1 MIQLTSKHPDFNIS
15 TAKEYCRELRTGRV
29 PDFDIDDDLPIH
41 VVSSIDLGVRNRDP
55 PAYVKD
61 PQRKTR
67 RERLSNGSWHHGR
80 FPETMSSI
88 QWRNFSPSPKSQ
100 ESLADNISQHPLL
113 HHHICNSFQ

>member
-67 RERLSNGSWHHGR
+67 RERPAEKDYQMEAGI
-80 FPETMSSI
+80 MDD
-88 QWRNFSPSPKSQ
+88 SQ
-100 ESLADNISQHPLL
+100 RQ
-113 HHHICNSFQ
+113 